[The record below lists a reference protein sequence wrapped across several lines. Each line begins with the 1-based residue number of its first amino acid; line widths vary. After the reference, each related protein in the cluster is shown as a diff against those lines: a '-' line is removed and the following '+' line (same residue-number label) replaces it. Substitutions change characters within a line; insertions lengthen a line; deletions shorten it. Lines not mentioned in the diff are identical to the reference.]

1 MSVVQEFK
9 NPMNP
14 RETVLMAHGIIKRVS
29 IKPIKGADPET
40 GIKTTVWQGKK
51 IESSHTISLLVAEV
65 DENDKLLQGGEE
77 MWVSM
82 GDKLLKPGHQDSV
95 SIKINDKWETVVPG
109 WIVNIPLKSNEYNG
123 KTYYKGSL
131 AKIVVLGAG
140 EVPASAPKAQQKGQQ
155 QPKQG
160 QGKQPQGNQQKPAQK
175 GANDV
180 LRIYGTITAIDG
192 KSVTVDDQK
201 IGVGVMVVNNPNQ
214 LKELVVGG
222 RVAAVCDKMGNVLSG
237 FKAYP
242 PLENKTPR
250 KPTYDPIGVETGHSI
265 NALQIILDRG
275 FKVDD
280 PLGVAK
286 TLHVVT
292 IELKKEYAQA
302 TNRTEEEVGASVG
315 NAVLNACRRIDK
327 KTKVDDFAAAITTE
341 AKNVLTNLAEPLYN
355 WIKNGAGSTDHQEP
369 QAAKQEPA
377 PEQKPEP
384 QPEPQQNTEDAPPV
398 EEDEPNPAAWDF
410 EDVPFAPIGL
420 QYGRSRI
427 YAL

>member
-250 KPTYDPIGVETGHSI
+250 KSTYDPIGVETGHSI
-265 NALQIILDRG
+265 NALQILLDRG

-369 QAAKQEPA
+369 QAAKQEPV

-384 QPEPQQNTEDAPPV
+384 QPEPQQNTVDAPPV
-398 EEDEPNPAAWDF
+398 EEDEPNPAEWDF

>member
-201 IGVGVMVVNNPNQ
+201 IGIGVMVVNNPNQ

-222 RVAAVCDKMGNVLSG
+222 RVAAVCDTAGNVLSG

-250 KPTYDPIGVETGHSI
+250 KSTYDPIGVETGHSI

-341 AKNVLTNLAEPLYN
+341 AKNVLTNLAEPLYD

-369 QAAKQEPA
+369 QAAKQEPV

-384 QPEPQQNTEDAPPV
+384 QPEPQQNTVNAPPI
-398 EEDEPNPAAWDF
+398 EEEEPNPTEWAFD
-410 EDVPFAPIGL
+410 DDIPF
-420 QYGRSRI
+420 
-427 YAL
+427 

>member
-201 IGVGVMVVNNPNQ
+201 IGIGVMVVNNPNQ

-222 RVAAVCDKMGNVLSG
+222 RVAAVCDTAGNVLSG

-250 KPTYDPIGVETGHSI
+250 KSTYDPIGVETGHSI

-341 AKNVLTNLAEPLYN
+341 AKNILTNLAEPLYN

-369 QAAKQEPA
+369 QAAKQEPV

-384 QPEPQQNTEDAPPV
+384 QPEPQQNMIDAPPV
-398 EEDEPNPAAWDF
+398 EEEEPNPAEWDF

>member
-14 RETVLMAHGIIKRVS
+14 RETILMAHGIIKRVS

-109 WIVNIPLKSNEYNG
+109 WIVNIPLKYNEYNG

-131 AKIVVLGAG
+131 AKIVVLGAV

-160 QGKQPQGNQQKPAQK
+160 QGKQPQVNQQKPAQK

-222 RVAAVCDKMGNVLSG
+222 RVAAVCDTAGNVLSG

-250 KPTYDPIGVETGHSI
+250 KSTYDPIGVETGHSI
-265 NALQIILDRG
+265 NALQIILDRE

-341 AKNVLTNLAEPLYN
+341 AKNVLTNLAEPLYD
-355 WIKNGAGSTDHQEP
+355 WIKNGAGTTEHQEP
-369 QAAKQEPA
+369 QAAKPEPA

-384 QPEPQQNTEDAPPV
+384 QPEPQQNTVDAPPI
-398 EEDEPNPAAWDF
+398 EEEEPNPTEWAFD
-410 EDVPFAPIGL
+410 DIPF
-420 QYGRSRI
+420 
-427 YAL
+427 

>member
-51 IESSHTISLLVAEV
+51 IESSHTISLLIAEV

-160 QGKQPQGNQQKPAQK
+160 QGKQPQSNQQKPAQK

-222 RVAAVCDKMGNVLSG
+222 RVAAVCDTAGNVLSG

-250 KPTYDPIGVETGHSI
+250 KSTYDPIGVETGHSI

-315 NAVLNACRRIDK
+315 NSVLNACRRIDK
-327 KTKVDDFAAAITTE
+327 KTKVDDFAAAITAE

-369 QAAKQEPA
+369 QAAKQEPV

-384 QPEPQQNTEDAPPV
+384 QPEPQQNTVDAPPV
-398 EEDEPNPAAWDF
+398 EEDEPNPAEWDF

>member
-14 RETVLMAHGIIKRVS
+14 RETVLMAHGIIKRIS

-40 GIKTTVWQGKK
+40 GIKTTTWQGKK
-51 IESSHTISLLVAEV
+51 IASSHTIALLIAEL
-65 DENDKLLQGGEE
+65 DENDQLLQGGEE

-140 EVPASAPKAQQKGQQ
+140 EVPASAPKTQQKGQQ

-222 RVAAVCDKMGNVLSG
+222 RVAAVCDTAGNVLSG

-250 KPTYDPIGVETGHSI
+250 KSTYDPIGVETGHSI

-341 AKNVLTNLAEPLYN
+341 AKSVLTNLAEPLYN

-369 QAAKQEPA
+369 QAAKQEPV

-384 QPEPQQNTEDAPPV
+384 QPEPQQNTVDAPPV
-398 EEDEPNPAAWDF
+398 EEDEPNPAEWDF
-410 EDVPFAPIGL
+410 DDSIPF
-420 QYGRSRI
+420 
-427 YAL
+427 

>member
-201 IGVGVMVVNNPNQ
+201 IGIGVMVVNNPNQ

-222 RVAAVCDKMGNVLSG
+222 RVAAVCDTAGNVLSG

-250 KPTYDPIGVETGHSI
+250 KSTYDPIGVSTGHAL

-280 PLGVAK
+280 PLSVAK

-302 TNRTEEEVGASVG
+302 TNRTEDEVGASVG

-327 KTKVDDFAAAITTE
+327 KTKVDDFAAAITAE
-341 AKNVLTNLAEPLYN
+341 AKDVLTNLAEPLYD
-355 WIKNGAGSTDHQEP
+355 WIKNGAESTDHQEP
-369 QAAKQEPA
+369 QAAKQEA
-377 PEQKPEP
+377 A
-384 QPEPQQNTEDAPPV
+384 PQQNTVDAPPV
-398 EEDEPNPAAWDF
+398 NDEEDDPMDQNPAQYEFD
-410 EDVPFAPIGL
+410 DSIPF
-420 QYGRSRI
+420 
-427 YAL
+427 

>member
-9 NPMNP
+9 NPINP
-14 RETVLMAHGIIKRVS
+14 RETVPMAHGIIKRVS

-40 GIKTTVWQGKK
+40 GIKTTTWQGKK
-51 IESSHTISLLVAEV
+51 IESSHTISLLIAEV

-192 KSVTVDDQK
+192 NSVTVDDQK
-201 IGVGVMVVNNPNQ
+201 IGIGVMVVNNPNQ

-222 RVAAVCDKMGNVLSG
+222 RVAAVCDTAGNVLSG

-250 KPTYDPIGVETGHSI
+250 KSTYDVVGIETGHCI
-265 NALQIILDRG
+265 NAMQILLDRG
-275 FKVDD
+275 LD
-280 PLGVAK
+280 PKNLGLEEIDIAKKLHTLTVA
-286 TLHVVT
+286 
-292 IELKKEYAQA
+292 LKAEYAKSSG
-302 TNRTEEEVGASVG
+302 TTEEAVAQSVG
-315 NAVLNACRRIDK
+315 NSVLNACRRVNISN
-327 KTKVDDFAAAITTE
+327 TQHLFENAEAE
-341 AKNVLTNLAEPLYN
+341 AKNVLINFSEKIYA
-355 WIKNGAGSTDHQEP
+355 WIKDGGDVKTDANPPQEEHP
-369 QAAKQEPA
+369 K
-377 PEQKPEP
+377 
-384 QPEPQQNTEDAPPV
+384 D
-398 EEDEPNPAAWDF
+398 DEPDPGTLENPQNGGEEKGDHYDWDWD
-410 EDVPFAPIGL
+410 ESIPF
-420 QYGRSRI
+420 
-427 YAL
+427 

>member
-201 IGVGVMVVNNPNQ
+201 IGIGVMVVNNPNQ

-222 RVAAVCDKMGNVLSG
+222 RVAAICDTAGNVLSG

-250 KPTYDPIGVETGHSI
+250 KSTYDPIGVETGHSI

-280 PLGVAK
+280 LLGVAK

-327 KTKVDDFAAAITTE
+327 KTKVDDFAAAITAE
-341 AKNVLTNLAEPLYN
+341 AKNILTNLAEPLYN

-369 QAAKQEPA
+369 QAAKQAPV

-384 QPEPQQNTEDAPPV
+384 QPEPQQNTIDAPPT
-398 EEDEPNPAAWDF
+398 EGDEPNPAEWDF
-410 EDVPFAPIGL
+410 DDSIPF
-420 QYGRSRI
+420 
-427 YAL
+427 

>member
-222 RVAAVCDKMGNVLSG
+222 RVAAVCDTAGNVLSG

-250 KPTYDPIGVETGHSI
+250 KSTYDVVGIETGHCI
-265 NALQIILDRG
+265 NAMQILLDRG
-275 FKVDD
+275 LDLKN
-280 PLGVAK
+280 LGLEEIDIAKKLHTLTVA
-286 TLHVVT
+286 
-292 IELKKEYAQA
+292 LKAEYAKSSG
-302 TNRTEEEVGASVG
+302 TTEEAVAQSVG
-315 NAVLNACRRIDK
+315 NSVLNACRRVNISN
-327 KTKVDDFAAAITTE
+327 TQHLFENIEAE
-341 AKNVLTNLAEPLYN
+341 AKNVLINFSEKIYA
-355 WIKNGAGSTDHQEP
+355 WIKDGGDVKTDANPTQEEHP
-369 QAAKQEPA
+369 K
-377 PEQKPEP
+377 
-384 QPEPQQNTEDAPPV
+384 D
-398 EEDEPNPAAWDF
+398 DEPDPGTLENPQNGEEAKGDHYDWDWD
-410 EDVPFAPIGL
+410 ESIPF
-420 QYGRSRI
+420 
-427 YAL
+427 

>member
-14 RETVLMAHGIIKRVS
+14 HETVLMAHGIIKRVS

-40 GIKTTVWQGKK
+40 GIKTTVWQNKK
-51 IESSHTISLLVAEV
+51 IEASHSVSLLIAEV

-109 WIVNIPLKSNEYNG
+109 WIVNIPLKSNTYNG

-222 RVAAVCDKMGNVLSG
+222 RVAAVCDTAGNVLSG

-242 PLENKTPR
+242 PLENKTSR
-250 KPTYDPIGVETGHSI
+250 KSTYDPIGVETGHSI

-275 FKVDD
+275 FRVDD

-292 IELKKEYAQA
+292 IELKKEYAQT

-341 AKNVLTNLAEPLYN
+341 AKSVLTNLAEPLYN

-369 QAAKQEPA
+369 QAAKQEPV

-384 QPEPQQNTEDAPPV
+384 QPEPQQNTVDAPPV
-398 EEDEPNPAAWDF
+398 EEDEPNPAEWDF
-410 EDVPFAPIGL
+410 DDVPFAPIGL

>member
-14 RETVLMAHGIIKRVS
+14 RETILMAHGIIKRVS

-51 IESSHTISLLVAEV
+51 IESSHTISLLIAEV

-95 SIKINDKWETVVPG
+95 SVKINDKWETVVPG

-131 AKIVVLGAG
+131 AKIIVLGAG
-140 EVPASAPKAQQKGQQ
+140 EVPASAPKTQQKGQQ

-160 QGKQPQGNQQKPAQK
+160 QSKQPQGNQQKPAQK

-222 RVAAVCDKMGNVLSG
+222 RVAAVCDTAGNVLSG

-250 KPTYDPIGVETGHSI
+250 KSTYDVVGIETGHCI
-265 NALQIILDRG
+265 NAMQILLDRG
-275 FKVDD
+275 LDFKNMGLEEIDIAKK
-280 PLGVAK
+280 LHTLTVA
-286 TLHVVT
+286 
-292 IELKKEYAQA
+292 LKAEYAKSSG
-302 TNRTEEEVGASVG
+302 TTEEVVAQSVG
-315 NAVLNACRRIDK
+315 NSVLNACRRVNISDNQHL
-327 KTKVDDFAAAITTE
+327 FENIEAE
-341 AKNVLTNLAEPLYN
+341 AKNVLINFSEKIYA
-355 WIKNGAGSTDHQEP
+355 WIKDGGDVKTDANPTQEEHP
-369 QAAKQEPA
+369 K
-377 PEQKPEP
+377 
-384 QPEPQQNTEDAPPV
+384 D
-398 EEDEPNPAAWDF
+398 DEPDPGTLEKPQNGGEEKGGHDDWDWD
-410 EDVPFAPIGL
+410 ESIPF
-420 QYGRSRI
+420 
-427 YAL
+427 

>member
-9 NPMNP
+9 NSMNP

-40 GIKTTVWQGKK
+40 GIKTAVWQGKK
-51 IESSHTISLLVAEV
+51 IESSHTISLLIAEV
-65 DENDKLLQGGEE
+65 DENDKLLQDGEE

-160 QGKQPQGNQQKPAQK
+160 QGKQPQSNQQKPAQK

-222 RVAAVCDKMGNVLSG
+222 RVAAVCDTAGNVLSG

-250 KPTYDPIGVETGHSI
+250 KSTYDVVGIETGHCI
-265 NALQIILDRG
+265 NAMQILLDRG
-275 FKVDD
+275 LDFKNMGLEEIDI
-280 PLGVAK
+280 AK
-286 TLHVVT
+286 KLHTLT
-292 IELKKEYAQA
+292 IALKAEYAKSSG
-302 TNRTEEEVGASVG
+302 TTEEVVAQSVG
-315 NAVLNACRRIDK
+315 NSVLNACRRVNISN
-327 KTKVDDFAAAITTE
+327 TQHLFENIEAE
-341 AKNVLTNLAEPLYN
+341 AKNVLINFSEKIYAWIKDGRDVKTDANPTQEEHPKDAEPDPGTLEN
-355 WIKNGAGSTDHQEP
+355 PQNG
-369 QAAKQEPA
+369 
-377 PEQKPEP
+377 
-384 QPEPQQNTEDAPPV
+384 
-398 EEDEPNPAAWDF
+398 EEEKGGHDDWDWDESI
-410 EDVPFAPIGL
+410 PF
-420 QYGRSRI
+420 
-427 YAL
+427 

>member
-14 RETVLMAHGIIKRVS
+14 RETVLMAHGIIKRAS

-201 IGVGVMVVNNPNQ
+201 IGIGVMVVNNPNQ

-222 RVAAVCDKMGNVLSG
+222 RVAAVCDTAGNVLSG

-250 KPTYDPIGVETGHSI
+250 KSTYDPIGVETGHSI

-341 AKNVLTNLAEPLYN
+341 AKNILTNLAEPLYN

-369 QAAKQEPA
+369 QAAKQEPV

-384 QPEPQQNTEDAPPV
+384 QPEPQQNTVDAPPV
-398 EEDEPNPAAWDF
+398 EEEEPNPTEWAFD
-410 EDVPFAPIGL
+410 DDIPF
-420 QYGRSRI
+420 
-427 YAL
+427 

>member
-201 IGVGVMVVNNPNQ
+201 IGIGVMVVNNPNQ

-222 RVAAVCDKMGNVLSG
+222 RVAAVCDTAGNVLSG

-250 KPTYDPIGVETGHSI
+250 KSTYDPIGVETGHSI

-341 AKNVLTNLAEPLYN
+341 AKNILTNLAEPLYN

-369 QAAKQEPA
+369 QAAKQEPV

-384 QPEPQQNTEDAPPV
+384 QPEPQQNTVDAPPV
-398 EEDEPNPAAWDF
+398 EEDEPNPAEWDF
-410 EDVPFAPIGL
+410 DDSIPF
-420 QYGRSRI
+420 
-427 YAL
+427 

>member
-222 RVAAVCDKMGNVLSG
+222 RVAAVCDTAGNVLSG

-250 KPTYDPIGVETGHSI
+250 KSAYDPIGVETGHSI

-369 QAAKQEPA
+369 QAAKQEPV

-384 QPEPQQNTEDAPPV
+384 QPEPQQNTVDAPPV
-398 EEDEPNPAAWDF
+398 EEEEPNPTEWAFD
-410 EDVPFAPIGL
+410 DDIPF
-420 QYGRSRI
+420 
-427 YAL
+427 

>member
-201 IGVGVMVVNNPNQ
+201 IGIGVMVVNNPNQ

-222 RVAAVCDKMGNVLSG
+222 RVAAVCDTAGNVLSG

-250 KPTYDPIGVETGHSI
+250 KSTYDPIGVETGHSI

-341 AKNVLTNLAEPLYN
+341 AKNILTNLAEPLYN

-369 QAAKQEPA
+369 QAAKQEPV

-384 QPEPQQNTEDAPPV
+384 KPEPQQNTVDAPPV
-398 EEDEPNPAAWDF
+398 EEEEPNPAEWDF
-410 EDVPFAPIGL
+410 EDVPF
-420 QYGRSRI
+420 
-427 YAL
+427 

>member
-14 RETVLMAHGIIKRVS
+14 RETILMAHGIIKRVS

-40 GIKTTVWQGKK
+40 GIKTTEWQGKK
-51 IESSHTISLLVAEV
+51 IQSSHTVSLLIAEL
-65 DENDKLLQGGEE
+65 DENDQLLQGGEE

-160 QGKQPQGNQQKPAQK
+160 QGKQQQGNQQKPAQK

-222 RVAAVCDKMGNVLSG
+222 RVAAVCDTAGNVLSG

-242 PLENKTPR
+242 PLENRTPR
-250 KPTYDPIGVETGHSI
+250 KSTYDPIGVETGHSI

-275 FKVDD
+275 FKVDS
-280 PLGVAK
+280 PLDVAK

-302 TNRTEEEVGASVG
+302 TNRTEDEVGASVG

-327 KTKVDDFAAAITTE
+327 KTKVDDFAVAITTE
-341 AKNVLTNLAEPLYN
+341 AKNILTNLAEPLYD
-355 WIKNGAGSTDHQEP
+355 WIKTGSTTAVPKQE
-369 QAAKQEPA
+369 AKQEPV

-384 QPEPQQNTEDAPPV
+384 QPEPQQNTVDAPPT
-398 EEDEPNPAAWDF
+398 EEEEPNPTEWDWD
-410 EDVPFAPIGL
+410 ESIPF
-420 QYGRSRI
+420 
-427 YAL
+427 

>member
-222 RVAAVCDKMGNVLSG
+222 RVAAVCDTAGNVLSG

-250 KPTYDPIGVETGHSI
+250 KSTYDPIGVETGHSI

-292 IELKKEYAQA
+292 IELKKEHAQA

-369 QAAKQEPA
+369 QAAKQEPV

-384 QPEPQQNTEDAPPV
+384 QPEPQQNTVDAPPV
-398 EEDEPNPAAWDF
+398 EEEEPNPTEWAFD
-410 EDVPFAPIGL
+410 DDIPF
-420 QYGRSRI
+420 
-427 YAL
+427 

>member
-140 EVPASAPKAQQKGQQ
+140 EVPASAPKAQQKGQR

-222 RVAAVCDKMGNVLSG
+222 RVAAVCDTAGNVLSG

-250 KPTYDPIGVETGHSI
+250 KSTYDPIGVETGHSI

-302 TNRTEEEVGASVG
+302 TNRTEDEVGASVG

-327 KTKVDDFAAAITTE
+327 KTKVDDFAAAITAE
-341 AKNVLTNLAEPLYN
+341 AKDVLTNLAEPLYN
-355 WIKNGAGSTDHQEP
+355 WIKNGAESTDHQEP
-369 QAAKQEPA
+369 QPV

-384 QPEPQQNTEDAPPV
+384 QPEPQQNTVDAPPT
-398 EEDEPNPAAWDF
+398 EEEEPNPTEWAFD
-410 EDVPFAPIGL
+410 DDIPF
-420 QYGRSRI
+420 
-427 YAL
+427 

>member
-51 IESSHTISLLVAEV
+51 IESSHTISLLIAEV

-95 SIKINDKWETVVPG
+95 SIKIDDKWETVVPG

-222 RVAAVCDKMGNVLSG
+222 RVAAVCDTAGNVLSG

-250 KPTYDPIGVETGHSI
+250 KSTYDPIGVETGHSI

-302 TNRTEEEVGASVG
+302 TNRTEDEVGASVG

-327 KTKVDDFAAAITTE
+327 KTKVDDFAAAITAE
-341 AKNVLTNLAEPLYN
+341 AKDVLTNLAEPLYD
-355 WIKNGAGSTDHQEP
+355 WIKNGAGSTDYQEP
-369 QAAKQEPA
+369 QAAKQEA
-377 PEQKPEP
+377 A
-384 QPEPQQNTEDAPPV
+384 PQQNTVDAPPV
-398 EEDEPNPAAWDF
+398 NDEEDDPMDQNPAQYEFD
-410 EDVPFAPIGL
+410 DSIPF
-420 QYGRSRI
+420 
-427 YAL
+427 

>member
-51 IESSHTISLLVAEV
+51 IESSHTISLLIAEV

-201 IGVGVMVVNNPNQ
+201 IGIGVMVVNNPNQ

-250 KPTYDPIGVETGHSI
+250 KSTYDPIGVETGHSI

-369 QAAKQEPA
+369 QAAKQEPV

-384 QPEPQQNTEDAPPV
+384 QPEPQQNTVDAPPV
-398 EEDEPNPAAWDF
+398 EEEEPNPTEWAFD
-410 EDVPFAPIGL
+410 DDIPF
-420 QYGRSRI
+420 
-427 YAL
+427 

>member
-250 KPTYDPIGVETGHSI
+250 KSTYDPIGVETGHSI

-341 AKNVLTNLAEPLYN
+341 AKNILTNLAEPLYN

-369 QAAKQEPA
+369 QAAKQEPVL
-377 PEQKPEP
+377 EQKPEP
-384 QPEPQQNTEDAPPV
+384 QPDPQQNTIDAPPT
-398 EEDEPNPAAWDF
+398 EEDEPNPAEWDF

>member
-14 RETVLMAHGIIKRVS
+14 RETILMAHGIIKRVS

-51 IESSHTISLLVAEV
+51 IESSHTVSLLIAEV

-140 EVPASAPKAQQKGQQ
+140 EVPASTPKAQQKGQQ

-222 RVAAVCDKMGNVLSG
+222 RVAAVCDTAGNVLSG

-250 KPTYDPIGVETGHSI
+250 KSTYDPIGVETGHSI

-292 IELKKEYAQA
+292 IGLKKEYAQA
-302 TNRTEEEVGASVG
+302 TNRTEDEVGASVG
-315 NAVLNACRRIDK
+315 NSVLNACRRIDK
-327 KTKVDDFAAAITTE
+327 KTKVDDFAVAITTE
-341 AKNVLTNLAEPLYN
+341 AKNILTNLAEPLYN
-355 WIKNGAGSTDHQEP
+355 WIKNGVGSTDRQEP
-369 QAAKQEPA
+369 QTAKQGAKPEPV

-384 QPEPQQNTEDAPPV
+384 QQNTVDAPPV
-398 EEDEPNPAAWDF
+398 EEEEPNPTEWAFD
-410 EDVPFAPIGL
+410 DDIPF
-420 QYGRSRI
+420 
-427 YAL
+427 

>member
-40 GIKTTVWQGKK
+40 GIKTTMWQGKT
-51 IESSHTISLLVAEV
+51 IQSSHTISLLVAEV

-222 RVAAVCDKMGNVLSG
+222 RVAAVCDTAGNVLSG

-242 PLENKTPR
+242 PLESKEGAKR
-250 KPTYDPIGVETGHSI
+250 KKGFSKEGVEAGHAI
-265 NALQIILDRG
+265 NAMFILRSRGMKIEDELQLCKDLHYVSVKVKKAYAERMNSELDAVGAPAGQAVLKGCEMVDLNSPNILEEIEILANR
-275 FKVDD
+275 VLTELSD
-280 PLGVAK
+280 PLYDFIKENPEGVPPTGTAPG
-286 TLHVVT
+286 
-292 IELKKEYAQA
+292 Q
-302 TNRTEEEVGASVG
+302 
-315 NAVLNACRRIDK
+315 
-327 KTKVDDFAAAITTE
+327 E
-341 AKNVLTNLAEPLYN
+341 AK
-355 WIKNGAGSTDHQEP
+355 P
-369 QAAKQEPA
+369 QPT

-384 QPEPQQNTEDAPPV
+384 QPEPQQNTVDDPPV
-398 EEDEPNPAAWDF
+398 EEEEPNPAEWDF
-410 EDVPFAPIGL
+410 DDSIPF
-420 QYGRSRI
+420 
-427 YAL
+427 

>member
-222 RVAAVCDKMGNVLSG
+222 RVAAVCDTAGNVLSG

-242 PLENKTPR
+242 PLENKTPH
-250 KPTYDPIGVETGHSI
+250 KSTYDPIGVETGHSI

-355 WIKNGAGSTDHQEP
+355 WIKDGAGSTDHQEP
-369 QAAKQEPA
+369 QAAKQEPV

-384 QPEPQQNTEDAPPV
+384 QPEPQQNTVDAPPV
-398 EEDEPNPAAWDF
+398 EEEEPNPTEWAFD
-410 EDVPFAPIGL
+410 DDIPF
-420 QYGRSRI
+420 
-427 YAL
+427 

>member
-40 GIKTTVWQGKK
+40 GIKTMVWQGKK
-51 IESSHTISLLVAEV
+51 IESSHTISLLIAEV

-140 EVPASAPKAQQKGQQ
+140 EVPASAPKTPQKGQQ
-155 QPKQG
+155 QSKQG
-160 QGKQPQGNQQKPAQK
+160 QGKQQQGQSQKPAQK

-180 LRIYGTITAIDG
+180 LRIYGTITTIDG

-222 RVAAVCDKMGNVLSG
+222 RVAAVCDTAGNVLSG

-250 KPTYDPIGVETGHSI
+250 KSTYDPIGVETGHSI
-265 NALQIILDRG
+265 NALQILLDRG
-275 FKVDD
+275 FKADN
-280 PLGVAK
+280 PLAVTK
-286 TLHVVT
+286 ELHMVT
-292 IELKKEYAQA
+292 IELKKEYAQT
-302 TNRTEEEVGASVG
+302 TNRTEDEVGASVG
-315 NAVLNACRRIDK
+315 NAILNACRRVNIDNPLISDCLFK
-327 KTKVDDFAAAITTE
+327 DIKAE
-341 AKNVLTNLAEPLYN
+341 AKNVLVNLAEPLYQ
-355 WIKNGAGSTDHQEP
+355 WIKNGSTTTVPEQEP
-369 QAAKQEPA
+369 VQ
-377 PEQKPEP
+377 EQKPEP
-384 QPEPQQNTEDAPPV
+384 QPEPQQNTVNAPPV
-398 EEDEPNPAAWDF
+398 EEDEPNPTEWDF
-410 EDVPFAPIGL
+410 EDVPF
-420 QYGRSRI
+420 
-427 YAL
+427 

>member
-14 RETVLMAHGIIKRVS
+14 RETILMAHGIIKRVS

-95 SIKINDKWETVVPG
+95 SIKVNDKWETVVPG

-222 RVAAVCDKMGNVLSG
+222 RVAAVCDKAGNVLSG

-250 KPTYDPIGVETGHSI
+250 KSTYDPIGVSTGHAL
-265 NALQIILDRG
+265 NAMQILLDRG
-275 FKVDD
+275 LNPGSTTD
-280 PLGVAK
+280 LGIAMQLH
-286 TLHVVT
+286 TLT
-292 IELKKEYAQA
+292 IELKMEYAKA
-302 TNRTEEEVGASVG
+302 TGNEEDAVGATVG
-315 NAVLNACRRIDK
+315 NAVLNACRRVNINNLQNLDCLFK
-327 KTKVDDFAAAITTE
+327 DIKAE
-341 AKNVLTNLAEPLYN
+341 ANNVLVNLAEPLYQ
-355 WIKNGAGSTDHQEP
+355 WIKHGSTTAVP
-369 QAAKQEPA
+369 KQEAKPEPT

-384 QPEPQQNTEDAPPV
+384 QPEPQQNTVDTPPV
-398 EEDEPNPAAWDF
+398 EEDEPNPTEWAFD
-410 EDVPFAPIGL
+410 DDIPF
-420 QYGRSRI
+420 
-427 YAL
+427 